1 MNNNTREDLKAFIEA
16 VENLAHSVS
25 SVSGTDA
32 LKDVWETGGQ
42 LRKQLDSDETILP

>member
-1 MNNNTREDLKAFIEA
+1 MNSETKLALIAFVEA

-32 LKDVWETGGQ
+32 LEEVVCVGEQ
-42 LRKQLDSDETILP
+42 LKKQLNSDETIL

>member
-1 MNNNTREDLKAFIEA
+1 MNSETKLALIAFIDA

-32 LKDVWETGGQ
+32 LKEVWETGHALREQ
-42 LRKQLDSDETILP
+42 LNSDETIL

>member
-1 MNNNTREDLKAFIEA
+1 MNSETKLALIAFIDA

-32 LKDVWETGGQ
+32 RKEVLETGYA
-42 LRKQLDSDETILP
+42 LRKQLNSDETIL